1 MARTGPNRGKRSY
14 AARGYFEANQHRPN
28 LKVLCE
34 ALSTNVVLEGNVA
47 KGVVFM
53 HNGTKHTVNVKKEV
67 IVACGVIQ
75 SPQLLE
81 LSGIGD
87 PDVLKA
93 AGVECKV
100 ENLGVGNN
108 FQDHSL
114 TIGCY
119 ELAPGVTSLD
129 AMYDAA
135 VLADAQK
142 TLMEKAGGPLTGIS
156 SCQGFFPYKLFA
168 SEDELKET
176 VQLIKDTKCKTPYE
190 KKQLE
195 QIIKQLESDTSANL
209 QVVAVCATGGYQHGI
224 QDQTKLFPAVDPA
237 KTMGATLVICLQ
249 VRISRL
255 GGRLR
260 PCYSCCS
267 VTDSTLVSRLARQC
281 SYSKL
286 W

>member
-1 MARTGPNRGKRSY
+1 
-14 AARGYFEANQHRPN
+14 
-28 LKVLCE
+28 
-34 ALSTNVVLEGNVA
+34 
-47 KGVVFM
+47 M
-53 HNGTKHTVNVKKEV
+53 HHGTKHTVNAKKEV

-100 ENLGVGNN
+100 ENVGVGNH

-129 AMYDAA
+129 AIYDPA
-135 VLADAQK
+135 VMADAQK

-168 SEDELKET
+168 SDEELKET

-195 QIIKQLESDTSANL
+195 QIVKHLESDTSGNL
-209 QVVAVCATGGYQHGI
+209 QMEAVCATGGYQQGI
-224 QDQTKLFPAVDPA
+224 QDQSKLFPAVDPA
-237 KTMGATLVICLQ
+237 KGMGATLAICLE
-249 VRISRL
+249 VRMSHF
-255 GGRLR
+255 GGRLNHF
-260 PCYSCCS
+260 
-267 VTDSTLVSRLARQC
+267 
-281 SYSKL
+281 
-286 W
+286 